1 MGARC
6 NFVFKQSED
15 MAVALYSH
23 WDEDHMYELLAAALN
38 HARPRIQMGD
48 IAYATRMAISYI
60 IKDQILEETGYGITA
75 MDPSDQGFLD
85 HPITIDFTDGT
96 VGSGE
101 EWHSINDFI
110 NYYSVSL
117 IPAAQKG

>member
-15 MAVALYSH
+15 QAVTLYSH
-23 WDEDHMYELLAAALN
+23 WDEDHMYELLAAALQ
-38 HARPRIQMGD
+38 HAQPRIEMGD
-48 IAYATRMAISYI
+48 IPYATRMAISYI
-60 IKDQILEETGYGITA
+60 IKDQILEETGFGITA

-85 HPITIDFTDGT
+85 HPITIDFTDMT

-110 NYYSVSL
+110 NYHSVQL
-117 IPAAQKG
+117 IK

>member
-15 MAVALYSH
+15 LAVVLYSH
-23 WDEDHMYELLAAALN
+23 WDEDHMYELLAAALG
-38 HARPRIQMGD
+38 HAMPRIELGD
-48 IAYATRMAISYI
+48 TAYATRMAISYI
-60 IKDQILEETGYGITA
+60 IKDSILDETGYGIYA
-75 MDPSDQGFLD
+75 ADPSDQGFMD

-101 EWHSINDFI
+101 DWHNISDFI
-110 NYYSVSL
+110 DYHLVL
-117 IPAAQKG
+117 KV

>member
-15 MAVALYSH
+15 YAVALYSH
-23 WDEDHMYELLAAALN
+23 WDEDHMYELLAAALD
-38 HARPRIQMGD
+38 HALPRLHMGD
-48 IAYATRMAISYI
+48 IPYATRMAISYI
-60 IKDQILEETGYGITA
+60 IKDAILDETGYVITA

-85 HPITIDFTDGT
+85 HPITIDLTDMT

-101 EWHSINDFI
+101 DWHSIIDFI
-110 NYYSVSL
+110 SYHSVKLVKQS
-117 IPAAQKG
+117 